1 MAGPIGRPLQTIA
14 RSTSRPGRERL
25 LLRSGSSRACGD
37 SDPHSE
43 EYYYDNGMGPK
54 APDTFRT
61 VVYYY
66 DGAGNRTTVNDNG
79 LITNYASNPLNQYD
93 TVTASTISNGSEHEV
108 KSYQAPSDPQL
119 VTYTY
124 LTDKDLVSVT
134 SGSNSYSLAYDALG
148 RCVKRTLNGTT
159 TYYIYDGEKPI
170 LEYKVN
176 PIQILARNVYGKGI
190 DEILMRTATGINGNQ
205 PFYYQQDH
213 EGSVTHLTNASGTVI
228 EKSLTCLATRSLS
241 TALALSTTGSSS
253 PAGIQLHLRVL
264 RIPSPCLS
272 PHPWPVHERRSEAI
286 RSGDYN
292 LFRYCHND
300 PIDFSD
306 PMGL

>member
-1 MAGPIGRPLQTIA
+1 M
-14 RSTSRPGRERL
+14 
-25 LLRSGSSRACGD
+25 GD

-43 EYYYDNGMGPK
+43 EYYYDNGGRPN

-66 DGAGNRTTVNDNG
+66 DGAGNRTSVNDNG

-93 TVTASTISNGSEHEV
+93 TVTASTIGNGPEHEV
-108 KSYQAPSDPQL
+108 RSYQAPSDPQL

-134 SGSNSYSLAYDALG
+134 SGNNSYSLAYDALG

-170 LEYKVN
+170 LEYRVN
-176 PIQILARNVYGKGI
+176 PVPIVARNVYGKGI

-228 EKSLTCLATRSLS
+228 EKYRYDVFGNPSLF
-241 TALALSTTGSSS
+241 TASGLTTTGSSS
-253 PAGIQLHLRVL
+253 LAESSTQHSGFTNTEQ
-264 RIPSPCLS
+264 SLS
-272 PHPWPVHERRSEAI
+272 SHPWSVHERRSKAV
-286 RSGDYN
+286 RSRR
-292 LFRYCHND
+292 LQSV
-300 PIDFSD
+300 PLL
-306 PMGL
+306 P